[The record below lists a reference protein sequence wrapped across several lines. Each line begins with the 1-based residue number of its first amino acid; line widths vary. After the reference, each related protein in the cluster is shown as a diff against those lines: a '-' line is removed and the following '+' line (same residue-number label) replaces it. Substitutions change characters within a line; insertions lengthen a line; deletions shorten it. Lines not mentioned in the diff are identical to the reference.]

1 MDRKDRI
8 EKIES
13 KKKEVDE
20 KVKRSVGWSVIA
32 VFSIV
37 LGVFL
42 ILLPGDTAALVLQIA
57 GIGFILKAL
66 AELYVGFRNRSLIL
80 ATGKTI
86 SQIKEM

>member
-1 MDRKDRI
+1 MCLPRIVTIIKTRGSVKPRDRAV
-8 EKIES
+8 S
-13 KKKEVDE
+13 FA
-20 KVKRSVGWSVIA
+20 IA

-80 ATGKTI
+80 ATGETI